1 MKYIEI
7 DSIFIFD
14 FFSLSAPSAEVYQY
28 MRVEKI
34 PEGQFYAGAVR
45 KRRYLCMLCTYKAFF
60 KSNMADHIRSQHFK
74 IPKSTHRN
82 PQNYV

>member
-1 MKYIEI
+1 MKSIEM
-7 DSIFIFD
+7 DNLFKFHFLSF
-14 FFSLSAPSAEVYQY
+14 SAPSAEVYQY